1 MDHTL
6 DLTAFSVRFGH
17 TQDLSLLT
25 GGVEEAQ
32 DDMPLREVP
41 GYRLGEL
48 IGKGAYGAIWSGIH
62 LATGSRVAVKV
73 LRSGPRQGLGREVRR
88 ILDVAEHPYVVPL
101 IDAGLEHD
109 PAFLVTPLMQGSLGG
124 YLRQIEGP
132 QEMHSDLVRLWM
144 RQVAGALE
152 YIHQKGVVHC
162 DLKPDNILL
171 DDQGNCRVCD
181 FGQAALH
188 NDGQASLGTYF
199 FMPPQQALTSE
210 AQVANHWDIYALGST
225 FYYLTTGQLPRC
237 SPELKQKLASE
248 PDPRQRLQTYASSLL
263 QTPLTP
269 CVQLNP
275 QLAPDLARI
284 IETCLEL
291 EPSRRFFSAAEV
303 RQALTQVA
311 AGAGSRPA
319 SLYLR
324 SLGSWLR
331 STPLLRLLGGQPV
344 SLPELNSLLVGGLVV
359 VFPLA
364 TLLMLSF

>member
-1 MDHTL
+1 VDHTL
-6 DLTAFSVRFGH
+6 DLTAFSLRFGN
-17 TQDLSLLT
+17 TQDLSLLS
-25 GGVEEAQ
+25 GGLEETHEAP
-32 DDMPLREVP
+32 PLREIP
-41 GYRLGEL
+41 GYRLGQL

-73 LRSGPRQGLGREVRR
+73 LRAGPRQGLGREVKR

-101 IDAGLEHD
+101 VDAGLEHD
-109 PAFLVTPLMQGSLGG
+109 PAFLVTPLMQGSLGS
-124 YLRQIEGP
+124 YMRQIEGP
-132 QEMHSDLVRLWM
+132 QEVHSDLVRLWM
-144 RQVAGALE
+144 RQVAGALD

-188 NDGQASLGTYF
+188 NDGEASLGTYF
-199 FMPPQQALTSE
+199 FMPPQQAMTAE
-210 AQVANHWDIYALGST
+210 AQVANQWDIYALGAT
-225 FYYLTTGQLPRC
+225 FYYLTTGQYPRC
-237 SPELKQKLASE
+237 NPELKRALAGE
-248 PDPRQRLQTYASSLL
+248 PDPRQRLALYAQSLL
-263 QTPLTP
+263 QIPLTP
-269 CVQLNP
+269 CLQLNP

-291 EPSRRFFSAAEV
+291 QPSRRFYSAAEV

-311 AGAGSRPA
+311 VGSASRPS

-324 SLGSWLR
+324 SLGSWLG
-331 STPLLRLLGGQPV
+331 STSLLRLIGGQAV
-344 SLPELNSLLVGGLVV
+344 SLPELNALLVGGLAV

-364 TLLMLSF
+364 TLLMLSL